1 MFGIKEFIYVED
13 AISRLCNSIKLN
25 IGIEEVRLVNA
36 LGRVS
41 ANTVKAPYDYPPFD
55 RSVVDGFA
63 VRAEDTYGASPNS
76 PVELKLLGRIDVGS
90 LNKIEVGRGEVVEVS
105 TGAPIPKGANAVV
118 MKEDVKVLGN
128 KVIIYSQ
135 VPAFANIARK
145 GEDVRVGEE
154 IISEGE
160 VITPFHIAALATYG
174 ISKVKVLRRLRVGV
188 IPTGSEVVDIEE
200 ELGEGKVYD
209 STSYL
214 ILTYLRRYRFID
226 AIRICS
232 PLPDD
237 EEVIRSVIT
246 KALNEYDII
255 ITTGG
260 TSVGRRDL
268 VPKAV
273 ASIGGAEIVFRGVA
287 IRPGRPASAAVVN
300 GKPIFMISG
309 FPVAAYSALEQI
321 IMPVIKRILGIKVE
335 LVPKVY
341 ARLVRKIPNAVGYNS
356 LVRVKTSVVNNEI
369 LAEPIRLKGSGS
381 IRTLIEGD
389 AATILPHD
397 IEGFESNEVVPIK
410 LIRYSIG

>member
-13 AISRLCNSIKLN
+13 AVSKLCDSIKLN
-25 IGIEEVRLVNA
+25 IGIEEVRLVDA
-36 LGRVS
+36 LGRIS
-41 ANTVKAPYDYPPFD
+41 ASTIRAPYDYPPFN
-55 RSVVDGFA
+55 RSVVDGYA
-63 VRAEDTYGASPNS
+63 VRAEDTFGASLNS
-76 PVELKLLGRIDVGS
+76 PIELRLIGRIDVGS
-90 LNKIEVGRGEVVEVS
+90 LSKIEVGRGEAVEVA

-118 MKEDVKVLGN
+118 MKEDVKVLDD

-135 VPAFANIARK
+135 VPFFANIARK
-145 GEDVRVGEE
+145 GEDVRAGEE
-154 IISEGE
+154 VIGEGE
-160 VITPFHIAALATYG
+160 VITPFHIATLATYG
-174 ISKVKVLRRLRVGV
+174 ISKVKVLRKLRVGI

-200 ELGEGKVYD
+200 ELSEGKVYD

-226 AIRICS
+226 AERICN

-237 EEVIRSVIT
+237 EEVIKNVIT
-246 KALNEYDII
+246 KAINEYDII

-260 TSVGRRDL
+260 TSVGRKDL

-273 ASIGGAEIVFRGVA
+273 ASIEGAEMVFRGVA

-321 IMPVIKRILGIKVE
+321 IMPVIKRVLRIKVE

-341 ARLVRKIPNAVGYNS
+341 ARLSRRVPNAVGYNS
-356 LVRVKTSVVNNEI
+356 LVRVKTSLVNNEV
-369 LAEPIRLKGSGS
+369 LAKPIRLKGSGS

-389 AATILPHD
+389 AIIILPHD
-397 IEGFESNEVVPIK
+397 IEGLESSEVVPIK
-410 LIRYSIG
+410 LIRYFIG